1 MARRKAGLMIDECG
15 NLQSEV
21 IQGQHTGKQD
31 KRTGAVRV
39 QDRTPPQLMFL
50 LCVSYPAA
58 LRLKLCL
65 VNDVWV
71 WGLVVR
77 VVLSHKH
84 LHPIILPTHAWSFL
98 AH

>member
-1 MARRKAGLMIDECG
+1 MAKGGNGVDECG

-21 IQGQHTGKQD
+21 VQGQHTGKQD
-31 KRTGAVRV
+31 EMTGAVTV
-39 QDRTPPQLMFL
+39 QDRTPLQLMSL
-50 LCVSYPAA
+50 LCVLYPAA

-65 VNDVWV
+65 VNDVRV
-71 WGLVVR
+71 WCLVVR

-84 LHPIILPTHAWSFL
+84 LHPIILSTHAWSSL

>member
-1 MARRKAGLMIDECG
+1 MIDDCG

-21 IQGQHTGKQD
+21 IQGQLTGKQD
-31 KRTGAVRV
+31 KKTGAVRV

-58 LRLKLCL
+58 LRLELCL

-71 WGLVVR
+71 WDRVVR
-77 VVLSHKH
+77 VVLSHKTSAPH
-84 LHPIILPTHAWSFL
+84 HLPTHAWSSL